1 MFLARAIW
9 TVTLLLLLVGC
20 RPDAMR
26 FDTQQGQPLEHRYF
40 YGHWRLDQKRTNQM
54 GEASGLK
61 ELPASLR
68 RNLLGDGWRFD
79 RNQVLVVR
87 QALGSQ
93 IGSWRLEQPDT
104 LVIRPPHSAT
114 EHRFS
119 AQFRAG
125 YLHLRNSETGR
136 SLVFAPQRR

>member
-1 MFLARAIW
+1 MFLARAIS
-9 TVTLLLLLVGC
+9 TLTLLLLLVGC
-20 RPDAMR
+20 RSEAMR
-26 FDTQQGQPLEHRYF
+26 FDTQPGQTLEHRYF
-40 YGHWRLDQKRTNQM
+40 YGQWRLDQKRTNEI

-61 ELPASLR
+61 EFPASLR

-87 QALGSQ
+87 QTLGSQ
-93 IGSWRLEQPDT
+93 IGSWRLEPPDT

-114 EHRFS
+114 EYRFS

-125 YLHLRNSETGR
+125 YLHLRNHETGR
-136 SLVFAPQRR
+136 SLVFAPQDR